1 MIFLKRY
8 FLRKNQI
15 INLLLKNII
24 VSVRINNTKLFLKI
38 EYYFSNLFD

>member
-15 INLLLKNII
+15 TN
-24 VSVRINNTKLFLKI
+24 LFLKI
-38 EYYFSNLFD
+38 ELLVREQIIQIDF

>member
-15 INLLLKNII
+15 INLLLKNRI
-24 VSVRINNTKLFLKI
+24 VCERTNNTKLFLKI
-38 EYYFSNLFD
+38 EYYFSNFI